1 MLAEGSISV
10 LQKRRIGIR
19 SGKPGVVDM
28 RFELFHRAVDKG
40 CLAAGF
46 IELPQ
51 AEGVYNEDTRLLR
64 GHELGREKH
73 ARTRKGR
80 RQVAGKQ
87 RRGWRGAQGAVLS
100 RAAGRRPALCWPAAG
115 CWRPDG
121 GGGAALQHAG
131 ATAQLLSQAAPRFCR
146 VHA

>member
-100 RAAGRRPALCWPAAG
+100 RAAGRRPALCCCGAAAGWHPAADS
-115 CWRPDG
+115 WPPT
-121 GGGAALQHAG
+121 AAA
-131 ATAQLLSQAAPRFCR
+131 ARRYDTALLW
-146 VHA
+146 